1 MSSSTA
7 ETRAAAR
14 TWTSRELDVAEM
26 PVIAELY
33 ENLGRLSLAERPEE
47 VTPLVGRTTRRTAPI
62 DGFLSLS
69 TRGLEPGRFRVTRS
83 ALDDLSELEA
93 VKDTWT
99 NPDAFPIHDS
109 GVLSD
114 IVRGGGPSVHL
125 DLRVEDDPVFGDRLS
140 RFGSM
145 VAIPLLDGG
154 EPLNWAIFFRTAP
167 EGFTL
172 LDLEQRMLM
181 SNLVGGTVRI
191 LRGRQ
196 EVRRAHDALHREV
209 DRIAEIQRSFMPRSL
224 PSIPGWTLAGR
235 FETHGVA
242 GGDLW
247 TARELEDGRL
257 ALVVADA
264 SGHGPAATVMAAMT
278 HAVFHATDCT
288 DLEPGCIATK
298 INRYLARWQVAG
310 AFVTGMVGVLTPKTG
325 ELAYAVAGHP
335 PALHRPFGVGHP
347 DEIRRLDAVGG
358 PPLGILDSIEYDT
371 ARTRI
376 DPGDTLVLAT
386 DGILEARSPDG
397 VQLGE
402 AGLID
407 AMLSCPGHA
416 DCTLRR
422 IEMAVH
428 EFEGDRHADD
438 DQTLV
443 VLHRDPPDEA
453 VGS

>member
-1 MSSSTA
+1 MSSSTS
-7 ETRAAAR
+7 ETRPPVR
-14 TWTSRELDVAEM
+14 SWTSRELDPTEL

-33 ENLGRLSLAERPEE
+33 ENLGRLSLAERPEQ

-69 TRGLEPGRFRVTRS
+69 TRGLEPGQFRITRS
-83 ALDDLSELEA
+83 ALDDLGELEA

-99 NPDAFPIHDS
+99 NPEAFPIHDS

-125 DLRVEDDPVFGDRLS
+125 ELRVDDDPVFGDRLS
-140 RFGSM
+140 KFGSL

-154 EPLNWAIFFRTAP
+154 EPLNWAVFLRIDTD
-167 EGFTL
+167 GFTL
-172 LDLEQRMLM
+172 IDLEQRMLM

-191 LRGRQ
+191 LRAKQ

-224 PSIPGWTLAGR
+224 PSLPGWTLAGR

-278 HAVFHATDCT
+278 HAVFHSADCT

-310 AFVTGMVGVLTPKTG
+310 AFVTAMVGVLDPASG
-325 ELAYAVAGHP
+325 ELSYALAGHP
-335 PALHRPFGVGHP
+335 PALHRPFGVDHA
-347 DEIRRLDAVGG
+347 DDIRRLDAVGG
-358 PPLGILDSIEYDT
+358 PPLGILQSMTYET
-371 ARTRI
+371 GRTRI
-376 DPGDTLVLAT
+376 EPGDTLVLAT
-386 DGILEARSPDG
+386 DGILEARSPEG
-397 VQLGE
+397 RQLGE
-402 AGLID
+402 AGLIE

-428 EFEGDRHADD
+428 AFEGDRHADD

-443 VLHRDPPDEA
+443 VLHRNPPESRP
-453 VGS
+453 GS

>member
-1 MSSSTA
+1 MSSSPP
-7 ETRAAAR
+7 ETSPDLRN
-14 TWTSRELDVAEM
+14 WTSRELDTTAL
-26 PVIAELY
+26 PVIDELF
-33 ENLGRLSLAERPEE
+33 ENLGRLSLAERPEQ

-83 ALDDLSELEA
+83 ALEDLAELEA

-99 NPDAFPIHDS
+99 NPGSFPVHDS

-114 IVRGGGPSVHL
+114 VVRSGRPSVHL
-125 DLRVEDDPVFGDRLS
+125 DLDVTDDPVFGERLS

-154 EPLNWAIFFRTAP
+154 EPLNWAIFLRTDP
-167 EGFTL
+167 DGFTL

-191 LRGRQ
+191 LRAKQ
-196 EVRRAHDALHREV
+196 EVRKAHDALHREV
-209 DRIAEIQRSFMPRSL
+209 VRIAEIQRSFMPRSV
-224 PSIPGWTLAGR
+224 PTIPGWTLAGR

-247 TARELEDGRL
+247 SVRELEDGRF

-278 HAVFHATDCT
+278 HAVFHSTDCA

-298 INRYLARWQVAG
+298 INRYLSRWQVAG
-310 AFVTGMVGVLTPKTG
+310 AFVTAMVGVLDPATG
-325 ELAYAVAGHP
+325 EIAYALAGHP
-335 PALHRPFGVGHP
+335 PALHRPYGVDHP
-347 DEIRRLDAVGG
+347 DGIRRLDAVGG
-358 PPLGILDSIEYDT
+358 PPLGILQSMTYET

-376 DPGDTLVLAT
+376 APGDTLVLAT
-386 DGILEARSPDG
+386 DGILEARSPG
-397 VQLGE
+397 GEQLNE
-402 AGLID
+402 SGLIT

-443 VLHRDPPDEA
+443 VLHRDPPGTRS
-453 VGS
+453 GS

>member
-1 MSSSTA
+1 MPSSTP
-7 ETRAAAR
+7 ETTR
-14 TWTSRELDVAEM
+14 TSRSWTSRELDTAAL
-26 PVIAELY
+26 PVIDELF
-33 ENLGRLSLAERPEE
+33 ENLGRLSLAERPEQ

-69 TRGLEPGRFRVTRS
+69 TRGLPSGSFRITRS
-83 ALDDLSELEA
+83 ALDDLAELEA
-93 VKDTWT
+93 SKDTWT
-99 NPDAFPIHDS
+99 NPAAFPVHS
-109 GVLSD
+109 TGVLSD
-114 IVRGGGPSVHL
+114 IVRGGRPAVHL
-125 DLRVEDDPVFGDRLS
+125 DLRVEADPILGDRLS

-154 EPLNWAIFFRTAP
+154 EPLNWAIFLRVDS

-196 EVRRAHDALHREV
+196 QVRQAHDALEREV
-209 DRIAEIQRSFMPRSL
+209 DRIAEIQRSFMPRQL

-247 TARELEDGRL
+247 SVRDLEDGRI

-264 SGHGPAATVMAAMT
+264 SGHGPAAAVMAAMT

-288 DLEPGCIATK
+288 TLEPGCIAGR
-298 INRYLARWQVAG
+298 INQYLARWQVSG
-310 AFVTGMVGVLTPKTG
+310 AFVTAMIGTLDTRTG
-325 ELAYAVAGHP
+325 DLAYARAGHP
-335 PALHRPFGVGHP
+335 PAIHRPHGSVRA
-347 DEIRRLDAVGG
+347 DTIRHLDAVGG
-358 PPLGILDSIEYDT
+358 PPLGILPALTYET
-371 ARTRI
+371 GHTRI
-376 DPGDTLVLAT
+376 AAGDTLVLMT

-397 VQLGE
+397 EQLGE
-402 AGLID
+402 SGLIK

-422 IEMAVH
+422 IELAVH
-428 EFEGDRHADD
+428 EFEGGRHAED

-443 VLHRDPPDEA
+443 VLHRDPPESA
-453 VGS
+453 GAT